1 MLCKM
6 KQLPNLWSLNQDLL
20 SVFQVMMSSLVWVI
34 MFSILMTFSI
44 ISNVFYIFSFIHT
57 QRYKI
62 FTHSII
68 CFCVITVAIFV
79 NPGVSFRKSELQF
92 ILCRLIRIRQSQ
104 WPLPLFRLTEGLQ
117 QLQTKWHSHTVPQ
130 IIYTD
135 YFSLQ
140 LFTSHIIF
148 YICIS

>member
-57 QRYKI
+57 KRYKI

-79 NPGVSFRKSELQF
+79 NPGSALESLSCNFFCVAWSESDNHNDHY
-92 ILCRLIRIRQSQ
+92 CHCSVWPKACSSCRQSDTVTQ
-104 WPLPLFRLTEGLQ
+104 FPKLST
-117 QLQTKWHSHTVPQ
+117 QTIFP
-130 IIYTD
+130 
-135 YFSLQ
+135 FS
-140 LFTSHIIF
+140 FSPAT
-148 YICIS
+148 

>member
-1 MLCKM
+1 MLCKI
-6 KQLPNLWSLNQDLL
+6 KWSNCLNLWSLNQDLL
-20 SVFQVMMSSLVWVI
+20 SVFQVVMSSMVWVI

-57 QRYKI
+57 KRYKI
-62 FTHSII
+62 FSRGII
-68 CFCVITVAIFV
+68 CFCVITVH
-79 NPGVSFRKSELQF
+79 PGVSFRKSELQF
-92 ILCRLIRIRQSQ
+92 IWCRLIRIRQSQ
-104 WPLPLFRLTEGLQ
+104 WPLFRLTGGLQ

-148 YICIS
+148 YICIF